1 MNLRKKLFGLFFLS
15 GFCGL
20 LYQVVWV
27 RLAFSHFGVITPV
40 LSVIVSV
47 FMLGLSVGSWAAGK
61 WVAPLTA
68 RLKISAAYLYA
79 LSEFLIGIGAFAVP
93 WLFAQGDTLLLPGG
107 EMNSVSYLILSA
119 LIMTAAV
126 LPWCLCMGATFPL
139 MMAFIRER
147 DPSSTSSFS
156 FLYLAN
162 VIGAV
167 LGTVLTADV
176 LVELLGFHHTL
187 AIAGGTNFL
196 IAGIS
201 LTLAKDNT
209 IPHLTSPSEGRGIF
223 KGPLSKETLQFF
235 PLPSRER
242 VKGEGWLALILFI
255 TGFTSMSAE
264 VIWTRAF
271 TPILNTT
278 IYAFALVLAVY
289 LTATAVGSFLYRRAL
304 RQNTVVSNAAL
315 AAGLAVSSFL
325 PLTLNDPRLDLRTFG
340 VELSLFPLC
349 AILGYLTPKLIDQ
362 YSQGNPDNA
371 GRAYAINV
379 VGCVIGPLV
388 ASYMLLPQWGVKT
401 SLILMAIPF
410 VLMFAAYARQLTGA
424 FRTTAALTTVAL
436 LACALWV
443 NISHEEKYPGGI
455 VRRDHTATVI
465 SAGRGMDRHLYVN
478 GQGITVLSTITK
490 AMAHLP
496 LSFHSGPPHSALTI
510 CFGMG
515 TTYRSL
521 LSWGIRTTAV
531 ELVPSVKKAFG
542 YYHEDAEQVLQNPL
556 GRVVIDDGRRFLKRT
571 SDTFDVVTIDP
582 PPPVEAAGSSLLY
595 STEFYTL
602 LKKRL
607 APGGIL
613 QQWFPGGEG
622 PEAQAIARSL
632 TTSFPYVRV
641 YRSLTGEGLHFLASM
656 EPLQA
661 PTVDEF
667 VARLPA
673 AAKKDLVEWEH
684 EDVSTLAGKILSK
697 EVPLDDV
704 LGNHPHR
711 MITDDRPFNEYY
723 LLRRSWARARRTLN
737 AADIQR

>member
-1 MNLRKKLFGLFFLS
+1 MSLRKKLFGLFFLS

-61 WVAPLTA
+61 WIAPLTA
-68 RLKISAAYLYA
+68 RLKISAAYVYA
-79 LSEFLIGIGAFAVP
+79 LSEFLIGLGAFAVP

-107 EMNSVSYLILSA
+107 EMNSASYLILSA
-119 LIMTAAV
+119 LIMTVAV

-139 MMAFIRER
+139 MMAFIKER
-147 DPSSTSSFS
+147 DSSTTSSFS

-167 LGTVLTADV
+167 LGTILTADM

-187 AIAGGTNFL
+187 VVAGCTNFL
-196 IAGIS
+196 IAAAA
-201 LTLAKDNT
+201 LTL
-209 IPHLTSPSEGRGIF
+209 PPPLWGRTEVG
-223 KGPLSKETLQFF
+223 GPLQRPT
-235 PLPSRER
+235 PPSQPSPIE
-242 VKGEGWLALILFI
+242 GEGKTWIALILFV

-289 LTATAVGSFLYRRAL
+289 LAATAVGSYLYRRGL
-304 RQNTVVSNAAL
+304 RKNAVVSNAAL

-325 PLTLNDPRLDLRTFG
+325 PLILNDPGLDLRTFG
-340 VELSLFPLC
+340 VEISLFPFC
-349 AILGYLTPKLIDQ
+349 AILGYLTPKLIDR
-362 YSQGNPDNA
+362 YSQGSPDNA

-379 VGCVIGPLV
+379 IGCVIGPLV
-388 ASYMLLPQWGVKT
+388 ASYILLPEWGVKT
-401 SLILMAIPF
+401 SLVLMAVPF
-410 VLMFAAYARQLTGA
+410 VLLFAVYARQLSAT
-424 FRTTAALTTVAL
+424 FRTVSVLATVAL
-436 LACALWV
+436 LACALGV
-443 NISHEEKYPGGI
+443 SISHEEKYPGGI

-465 SAGRGMDRHLYVN
+465 SAGVGMGKHLYVN
-478 GQGITVLSTITK
+478 GQGITTLSTITK

-496 LSFHSGPPHSALTI
+496 LSFHSGAPHSALTI

-521 LSWGIRTTAV
+521 LSWNIKTTAV

-542 YYHEDAEQVLQNPL
+542 YYHADADHVLQNPL

-595 STEFYTL
+595 STEFYAL

-622 PEAQAIARSL
+622 PEAQAIARAL
-632 TTSFPYVRV
+632 VVSFPYVKV
-641 YRSLTGEGLHFLASM
+641 YRSLAGEGLHFLASM
-656 EPLQA
+656 QPLEA
-661 PTVDEF
+661 PTVDQF
-667 VARLPA
+667 VTRLPES
-673 AAKKDLVEWEH
+673 AKKDLLEWEH
-684 EDVSTLAGKILSK
+684 DDIRTIARQILSQ
-697 EVPLDDV
+697 EVPLSDV
-704 LGNHPHR
+704 LGDHPGR
-711 MITDDRPFNEYY
+711 IITDDRPFNEYY
-723 LLRRSWARARRTLN
+723 LLRRSWARA
-737 AADIQR
+737 QREI

>member
-1 MNLRKKLFGLFFLS
+1 MNLRKKLFALFFLS

-47 FMLGLSVGSWAAGK
+47 FMLGLSVGSWAAGR
-61 WVAPLTA
+61 WIAPLTA
-68 RLKISAAYLYA
+68 RLKISAAYVYA

-93 WLFAQGDTLLLPGG
+93 WLFMRGDALLLPGG
-107 EMNSVSYLILSA
+107 EMNSVSYLFNSA

-126 LPWCLCMGATFPL
+126 LPWCLFMGATFPL
-139 MMAFIRER
+139 MMAFIKER
-147 DPSSTSSFS
+147 DASASSSFS

-167 LGTVLTADV
+167 AGTVLTADV
-176 LVELLGFHHTL
+176 LVELLGFRRTL
-187 AIAGGTNFL
+187 AIAGGTNFV
-196 IAGIS
+196 IAAMAVTMVS
-201 LTLAKDNT
+201 A
-209 IPHLTSPSEGRGIF
+209 PSPQPSPE
-223 KGPLSKETLQFF
+223 KGKGV
-235 PLPSRER
+235 PSPFS
-242 VKGEGWLALILFI
+242 GEGGRRPDEGSSWIALILFI

-289 LTATAVGSFLYRRAL
+289 LTATAFGSFLYRRAL
-304 RQNTVVSNAAL
+304 QRNSVVSNAVL
-315 AAGLAVSSFL
+315 AAGLAISSFL
-325 PLTLNDPRLDLRTFG
+325 PLTLNDPRMDLRTFG
-340 VELSLFPLC
+340 VEVSLFPLC

-362 YSQGNPDNA
+362 YSQGNPNNA

-379 VGCVIGPLV
+379 VGCVIGPLI
-388 ASYMLLPQWGVKT
+388 ASYVLLPQWGVKV
-401 SLILMAIPF
+401 SLILMAVPF
-410 VLMFAAYARQLTGA
+410 VLLFAAYARELKGA
-424 FRTTAALTTVAL
+424 IRIPATAATAALLV
-436 LACALWV
+436 CSIWV
-443 NISHEEKYPGGI
+443 SISHEEKYPGGI

-465 SAGRGMDRHLYVN
+465 SAGQGMDRHLYVN

-490 AMAHLP
+490 DMAHIP
-496 LSFHSGPPHSALTI
+496 LSFHSGPSHSALTI

-521 LSWGIRTTAV
+521 LSWGIKTTAV

-542 YYHEDAEQVLQNPL
+542 YYHEDAEKVLQNPL
-556 GRVVIDDGRRFLKRT
+556 GQVVVDDGRRYLKRT
-571 SDTFDVVTIDP
+571 SDFFDVVTIDP

-595 STEFYTL
+595 STEFYSL
-602 LKKRL
+602 LKTRL

-632 TTSFPYVRV
+632 VQSFPYIRV

-656 EPLQA
+656 QPLVA
-661 PTVDEF
+661 PSVDEF
-667 VARLPA
+667 VARLPQE
-673 AAKKDLVEWEH
+673 AKKDLLEWEH
-684 EDVSTLAGKILSK
+684 DDIRTLAQNILSK
-697 EVPLDDV
+697 EVPLEEV
-704 LGNHPHR
+704 LGNHPSR
-711 MITDDRPFNEYY
+711 MITDDRPYNEYY
-723 LLRRSWARARRTLN
+723 LLRRSWARARRTLHPS
-737 AADIQR
+737 DIQR